1 MAEPAQPQP
10 RALIVTVYGLYA
22 RSDDGAQGWLP
33 VGVLVRLLAELGV
46 PEPAVRSAISRL
58 KRRGLLESVRSGGAA
73 GYALS
78 AVGAEILREGDERIF
93 QPRAT
98 SPESGWLLAVFSVP
112 EAERA
117 KRHTLRSRLSGLG
130 FGAVA
135 PGVWIAPAHRR
146 ELAEWTLRRL
156 SLESYVDLFRA
167 DYIAFA
173 DLEKMVAQWW
183 DLAAIR
189 SSYLDFID
197 GFRPVLERRQRTAS
211 SAFADWVRAVTAW
224 RRLPYLD
231 PGLPAAL
238 LPADWPEPA
247 AARLFAD
254 LNAALAAPARGH
266 VRSVGKH
273 GDAGDLDEGVVVP

>member
-1 MAEPAQPQP
+1 MTEAATGQPPP

-22 RSDDGAQGWLP
+22 RSIGEPAGPVPGWLP

-58 KRRGLLESVRSGGAA
+58 KRRGLLVGVRPAGVA

-78 AVGAEILREGDERIF
+78 GLGAAILREGDQRIF
-93 QPRAT
+93 APQAAQPAD
-98 SPESGWLLAVFSVP
+98 GWLLAVFSVP

-117 KRHTLRSRLSGLG
+117 KRHTLRSRLAGLG

-146 ELAEWTLRRL
+146 ELAESTLRRL

-167 DYIAFA
+167 DYLAFA
-173 DLEKMVAQWW
+173 ELEKMVGQWW
-183 DLAAIR
+183 DLAAVR
-189 SSYLDFID
+189 LSYLDFLD
-197 GFRPVLERRQRTAS
+197 GFRPVLERGSRGGAA
-211 SAFADWVRAVTAW
+211 AFADWVRTVTAW

-231 PGLPAAL
+231 PGLPADL
-238 LPADWPEPA
+238 LPPDWPAPA
-247 AARLFAD
+247 AAALFGRLA
-254 LNAALAAPARGH
+254 AALDAPARRH
-266 VRSVGKH
+266 VRS
-273 GDAGDLDEGVVVP
+273 L

>member
-1 MAEPAQPQP
+1 MADPVQPQP

-22 RSDDGAQGWLP
+22 RVPNGAPGWLP

-46 PEPAVRSAISRL
+46 AEPAVRSAISRL
-58 KRRGLLESVRSGGAA
+58 KRRGLLVAERSGGTA

-78 AVGAEILREGDERIF
+78 GVGAEILREGDERIF
-93 QPRAT
+93 GPHA
-98 SPESGWLLAVFSVP
+98 ESRDGGWLLAVFSVP

-117 KRHTLRSRLSGLG
+117 KRHTLRSRLAGLG

-146 ELAEWTLRRL
+146 KLVEATLRRL

-167 DYIAFA
+167 DYLAFA
-173 DLEKMVAQWW
+173 DLEKMVGQWW
-183 DLAAIR
+183 DLAAIAA
-189 SSYLDFID
+189 SYLDFLD
-197 GFRPVLERRQRTAS
+197 RFRPVLDRGAPDEA

-238 LPADWPEPA
+238 LPADWPEPTA
-247 AARLFAD
+247 TRLFAE
-254 LNAALAAPARGH
+254 LNTALAGPAHEH
-266 VRSVGKH
+266 VRSVG
-273 GDAGDLDEGVVVP
+273 

>member
-10 RALIVTVYGLYA
+10 RALIVSVYGLYA
-22 RSDDGAQGWLP
+22 RSRDGGAPGWLP

-58 KRRGLLESVRSGGAA
+58 KRRGLLVSVRSDGTA

-78 AVGAEILREGDERIF
+78 DLGAEILREGDERIF
-93 QPRAT
+93 QPHENH
-98 SPESGWLLAVFSVP
+98 SDGGWLMAVFSVP

-117 KRHTLRSRLSGLG
+117 KRHTLRSRLAGLG
-130 FGAVA
+130 FGTVA

-167 DYIAFA
+167 DYLAFA
-173 DLEKMVAQWW
+173 ELEKMVAQWW

-189 SSYLDFID
+189 SSYLDFVD
-197 GFRPVLERRQRTAS
+197 GFRPVLERGAMGDAA
-211 SAFADWVRAVTAW
+211 AFADWVRAVTAW

-231 PGLPAAL
+231 PGLPKAL
-238 LPADWPEPA
+238 LPADWPESA
-247 AARLFAD
+247 AARLFAE
-254 LNAALAAPARGH
+254 LNAALAAPARDH
-266 VRSVGKH
+266 VASIR
-273 GDAGDLDEGVVVP
+273 